1 MSERIVQLER
11 NAVNNAQYHRRQSL
25 EINPVPASIGDDVLK
40 SSACEALSLT
50 GHGVKPHD
58 LQPCHCLK
66 EKDTATVKC
75 KLRSKNITLSSKER
89 TSVINQ
95 MFSLNLITQRKDL
108 ENDRNST
115 LSLKPSSN
123 LELLVNLLNKATRE
137 NGNDPERL
145 LDL

>member
-1 MSERIVQLER
+1 
-11 NAVNNAQYHRRQSL
+11 
-25 EINPVPASIGDDVLK
+25 
-40 SSACEALSLT
+40 
-50 GHGVKPHD
+50 
-58 LQPCHCLK
+58 
-66 EKDTATVKC
+66 
-75 KLRSKNITLSSKER
+75 
-89 TSVINQ
+89 

-123 LELLVNLLNKATRE
+123 LELLVNLFNKATRE